1 MRIENLYWIDALE
14 RTGEKLTTL
23 IISAKEAKRE
33 DAGKNADQAMNEEAN
48 G

>member
-14 RTGEKLTTL
+14 RTGEKLTAL
-23 IISAKEAKRE
+23 IISAKEVWRE
-33 DAGKNADQAMNEEAN
+33 DAGWNADREMNEEAN